1 MHAASCLVRSQS
13 RAAVA
18 RTLENGS
25 LLCIICNIQVKSK
38 LWIAHSN
45 GRKHREN
52 VISFKKAATASATLM
67 KRNCN
72 EPTTSLSTAPLK
84 KMKVE
89 VKEPTSKDLNESTP
103 WEKDSTSKMIGSNTT
118 YNQSKNII
126 EGVPEGFFEDEKM
139 NSRVIDTI
147 EKQANIE
154 QQYADFIRELDE
166 AKQEEE
172 HREENEEHI
181 VAIEHDIELID
192 EQIDQ
197 WKRVNRLELRRDKL
211 YSTVAGKSGR
221 NTEPIMGQ
229 MSDDDSDIDLTGWRN
244 KGI

>member
-1 MHAASCLVRSQS
+1 MHATSCSMKVPSVI
-13 RAAVA
+13 AK
-18 RTLENGS
+18 TLDNGC
-25 LLCIICNIQVKSK
+25 LLCIICNTQVKSK
-38 LWIAHSN
+38 LWIAHAN

-52 VISFKKAATASATLM
+52 VASFKRAATANATSS
-67 KRNCN
+67 KRNSE
-72 EPTTSLSTAPLK
+72 EPTTSLVTAPSKKLK
-84 KMKVE
+84 VDMKE
-89 VKEPTSKDLNESTP
+89 SISKDLNESTP
-103 WEKDSTSKMIGSNTT
+103 WEKDSISKVAESNTT
-118 YNQSKNII
+118 YGQKKNVIK
-126 EGVPEGFFEDEKM
+126 GVPEGFFEDEKL

-154 QQYADFIRELDE
+154 QQYVDFMKELDE

-172 HREENEEHI
+172 YREENEEYV

-211 YSTVAGKSGR
+211 YSTVAEKNR
-221 NTEPIMGQ
+221 RHTEPPTVGQ
-229 MSDDDSDIDLTGWRN
+229 ISDDDSDVDLTGWRN

>member
-1 MHAASCLVRSQS
+1 MHAASCSVSSQS
-13 RAAVA
+13 REALV
-18 RTLENGS
+18 RTLGNGS
-25 LLCIICNIQVKSK
+25 LLCIICNVQVGPVF
-38 LWIAHSN
+38 LLYHSN

-67 KRNCN
+67 KRNSN
-72 EPTTSLSTAPLK
+72 ESTTSLSTAPLK
-84 KMKVE
+84 KMKV
-89 VKEPTSKDLNESTP
+89 VKEPTSKDFNESTP
-103 WEKDSTSKMIGSNTT
+103 WEKDSTSKIIGSNTT
-118 YNQSKNII
+118 YNQTKNII
-126 EGVPEGFFEDEKM
+126 EGVPEGFFEDEKL

-154 QQYADFIRELDE
+154 QQYADFIRELDD
-166 AKQEEE
+166 AKHEEE

-181 VAIEHDIELID
+181 VAVEHDIELID

-211 YSTVAGKSGR
+211 YSTVAEKSGR